1 MPNQQDATSL
11 DQCVNGGFVHNVTIA
26 PSGTGDII
34 SINLGE
40 VNWYIIAE
48 NDPPSAGPD
57 FKSEGRVDKIL
68 LRNLSTL
75 SSLSAPDMNGLG
87 FLIELDLDLE
97 ALPSLETIT
106 ISQSYRM
113 QGNTPSANTDGK
125 TC

>member
-1 MPNQQDATSL
+1 MVYNCRD
-11 DQCVNGGFVHNVTIA
+11 
-26 PSGTGDII
+26 
-34 SINLGE
+34 
-40 VNWYIIAE
+40 
-48 NDPPSAGPD
+48 DPPSAGPD
-57 FKSEGRVDKIL
+57 FKSEGRVDRIL
-68 LRNLSTL
+68 FRNLSTFSTL
-75 SSLSAPDMNGLG
+75 SVPDKKDLG